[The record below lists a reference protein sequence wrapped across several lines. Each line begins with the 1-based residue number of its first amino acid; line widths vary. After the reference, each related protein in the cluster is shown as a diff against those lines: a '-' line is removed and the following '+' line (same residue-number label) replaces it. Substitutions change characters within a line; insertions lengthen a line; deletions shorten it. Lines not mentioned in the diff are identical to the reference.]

1 MRKSKLYS
9 LVIILLAAFICLPS
23 PSLAQKAELEQITKN
38 YVLDSGVH
46 RGETGLMATSRVAFS
61 DVISVSGVSWIRLK
75 FSEANL
81 GRESYI
87 TITSR
92 EDGAQ
97 QILNATTLA
106 QWQNTSAYFNG
117 DAVEVALHVA
127 PNEKGIQVKMEE
139 LWVGQDEGPDSQ
151 CGPTDDRVPS
161 DDPATGRLLT
171 VGCTGWIIDN
181 GLHVTAGHCS
191 GGSATVLQFNVP
203 LSSSTGSLNH
213 PGPEDQYSVDA
224 SSKIAVNGGVGN
236 DWGVFKVFDN
246 SVTGLQPIEA
256 QGASFTVVQDLGPP
270 EIRITGYGVDFNDPT
285 LNQVQQT
292 HVGPNAG
299 SSGTTMRYV
308 TDTEGGNSGSPVI
321 DDATGNA
328 VGVHTHGGC
337 STTGSGNNNGTS
349 TFNSAFWDAL
359 NPPSLTLTPINPPI
373 TIPPTGGSFQYEVE
387 ITNNSS
393 SAQSF
398 SFWTLVQ
405 FQNGSQTDPLFGPVP
420 VDLDP
425 GQTVSATLTQNVPPV
440 DPATF
445 TYIGRVGTFPTPVNA
460 SSSFVFTVT
469 SSPTTTSISD
479 PVPESDWSVTV
490 TEGAFTVLAETQAE
504 NSAIPGDFALGQNY
518 PNPFNPSTTIS
529 YRVSEDT
536 PVRITIY
543 DLMGREVR
551 ELVNEHKS
559 GGTYHVTWN
568 GLTNTGSQ
576 VASGVY
582 LYKMEAGDF
591 VQTRKLI
598 LAK

>member
-1 MRKSKLYS
+1 MRKGKLFS
-9 LVIILLAAFICLPS
+9 LVIIVLAAFICLPS
-23 PSLAQKAELEQITKN
+23 ASLAQKAELEQISKT

-46 RGETGLMATSRVAFS
+46 RGETGLMASTQVAFS
-61 DVISVSGVSWIRLK
+61 DVISVSSVSWIRLK
-75 FSEANL
+75 FTEANL
-81 GRESYI
+81 GRDSYI
-87 TITSR
+87 TITSL

-97 QILNATTLA
+97 QILNSTTLA

-127 PNEKGIQVKMEE
+127 PNEKGIFVKMDE

-161 DDPATGRLLT
+161 ENPATGRLLT

-203 LSSSTGSLNH
+203 LSNPDGSLNH

-224 SSKIAVNGGVGN
+224 SSKISVSGGVGN
-236 DWGVFKVFDN
+236 DWGVFQVFDN

-270 EIRITGYGVDFNDPT
+270 DIRITGYGVDFNDPT
-285 LNQVQQT
+285 RNQVQQT

-373 TIPPTGGSFQYEVE
+373 VIPPTGGSFQYEVE

-393 SAQSF
+393 STQSF
-398 SFWTLVQ
+398 SFWTVVQ

-420 VDLDP
+420 VELAP

-445 TYIGRVGTFPTPVNA
+445 TYIGRLGNFPSQVNA
-460 SSSFVFTVT
+460 SDSFTFTVS
-469 SSPTTTSISD
+469 SSPTTAAISD
-479 PVPESDWSVTV
+479 PLPGNDWSVTV
-490 TEGAFTVLAETQAE
+490 TDGGFSRLSETE
-504 NSAIPGDFALGQNY
+504 SESNAIPGDFALGQNY

-529 YRVSEDT
+529 YQLSEGT
-536 PVRITIY
+536 SVRIAIY

-551 ELVNEHKS
+551 ELVNGHKS
-559 GGTYHVTWN
+559 EGTYQVVWD
-568 GLTNTGSQ
+568 GLNSSGST

>member
-1 MRKSKLYS
+1 MRRGKLYS
-9 LVIILLAAFICLPS
+9 LVVILLAVFICLPS
-23 PSLAQKAELEQITKN
+23 FGWAQKAELKQISKR
-38 YVLDSGVH
+38 YVMDSGVH
-46 RGETGLMATSRVAFS
+46 RGATGIMAATEVAFS
-61 DVISVSGVSWIRLK
+61 DVIAVSNVSWIRLQ

-87 TITSR
+87 SITSR

-97 QILNATTLA
+97 QILNSKTLA

-127 PNEKGIQVKMEE
+127 PNEKGIYVKMDEI
-139 LWVGQDEGPDSQ
+139 WVGEEEGPDSQ

-161 DDPATGRLLT
+161 NDPATGRLLT
-171 VGCTGWIIDN
+171 VGCTGWIVDN

-203 LSSSTGSLNH
+203 LSNPNGSLNH
-213 PGPEDQYSVDA
+213 E
-224 SSKIAVNGGVGN
+224 
-236 DWGVFKVFDN
+236 VFDN
-246 SVTGLQPIEA
+246 SVTGMQPIEA

-285 LNQVQQT
+285 RNQAQQT

-359 NPPSLTLTPINPPI
+359 NPPAPPTVTMTPVNPPI
-373 TIPPTGGSFQYEVE
+373 VIPPTGGSFQYEVE
-387 ITNNSS
+387 ITNN
-393 SAQSF
+393 AGVTQSF
-398 SFWTLVQ
+398 SFWTLAQ
-405 FQNGSQTDPLFGPVP
+405 LPNGALTDPLFGPVP
-420 VDLDP
+420 VELGP
-425 GQTVSATLTQNVPPV
+425 GQTASATLTQNVPPV
-440 DPATF
+440 DPGTF
-445 TYIGRVGTFPTPVNA
+445 TYIGRAGNFPN
-460 SSSFVFTVT
+460 SNSEDSFTFTV
-469 SSPTTTSISD
+469 SSD
-479 PVPESDWSVTV
+479 APVASANSESAPKYGWSATL
-490 TEGAFTVLAETQAE
+490 EGKGFTLVSETAEE
-504 NSAIPGDFALGQNY
+504 SELIPGGFALEQNY

-529 YRVSEDT
+529 YQVSDAS
-536 PVRITIY
+536 PVKITIY

-559 GGTYHVTWN
+559 VGTYHVTWN
-568 GLTNTGSQ
+568 GLTDTGSQ

-582 LYKMEAGDF
+582 LYQMEAGDF